1 MCCVLVVR
9 LRVDRGRLVGE
20 VDAGLGRGQGLLP
33 LPLLGRGRGV
43 GDEVARHR
51 HLVVVLGGGLLGRHH
66 RHRGWAEYRV
76 RTECE

>member
-33 LPLLGRGRGV
+33 LPLLGRGRGG

-66 RHRGWAEYRV
+66 RYRGWAE
-76 RTECE
+76 

>member
-20 VDAGLGRGQGLLP
+20 VDAGLGRGQGLL
-33 LPLLGRGRGV
+33 LPLLGRGRGRGRGA

-51 HLVVVLGGGLLGRHH
+51 HLVVVLGGGLLGGHH
-66 RHRGWAEYRV
+66 RHRGWAE
-76 RTECE
+76 

>member
-9 LRVDRGRLVGE
+9 LRVDMGRLVGE

>member
-1 MCCVLVVR
+1 MRCVLVVR
-9 LRVDRGRLVGE
+9 LRVDGGRLVGE
-20 VDAGLGRGQGLLP
+20 VDAGLGRGQRLLP

-66 RHRGWAEYRV
+66 RHRCWAE
-76 RTECE
+76 